1 MKTITNILLFFAVA
15 MVFISCNEPPGS
27 KMHLRAGVG
36 NDDVVDNVV
45 TRPVAYAFSALIGEG
60 IEINEAVMR
69 RNKGGFLE
77 LNVNGTN
84 NSQHTKKFQY
94 RVEWLDQDG
103 VLIQTK
109 TSVWQRMSAMGKS
122 PFSFKVVA
130 PRKEAVSFRMDTRK
144 WE

>member
-1 MKTITNILLFFAVA
+1 MKTITNILFFAVA
-15 MVFISCNEPPGS
+15 LVFISCNEPPGS
-27 KMHLRAGVG
+27 KIHLRA
-36 NDDVVDNVV
+36 DVKSDNLVDNIV

-60 IEINEAVMR
+60 IEIDQAVMR
-69 RNKGGFLE
+69 RNKAGFLE

-84 NSQHTKKFQY
+84 HSQFTKKFRY

-109 TSVWQRMSAMGKS
+109 TSVWLRMSAMGKS

>member
-1 MKTITNILLFFAVA
+1 MKAITNILLIAALFALAGCYEQKGPVY
-15 MVFISCNEPPGS
+15 
-27 KMHLRAGVG
+27 LRSEVRSDDLG
-36 NDDVVDNVV
+36 NNIV

-60 IEINEAVMR
+60 IEVNQAVLR

-77 LNVNGTN
+77 LNVNGF
-84 NSQHTKKFQY
+84 NSSQFTKKFQY

-103 VLIQTK
+103 MLVQTK

-130 PRKEAVSFRMDTRK
+130 PRTEAVNFRMDTRK